1 MLRRRLLYGA
11 ALLAAGLFFLFFSG
25 YFALFLLI
33 TLLALP
39 LISLALSLPGALGST
54 LSLSLQ
60 PERAVRGEEGR
71 LLLSLTFRS
80 PFPLSRFS
88 AALLLEH
95 SFSGLT
101 RRQALRLCP
110 PAGGCALEQE
120 MDTSRCG
127 RWTVRCVKPRV
138 CDLLGLF
145 SLPVKAPPEGTL
157 FVLPVPMEA
166 GPAPALTGAR
176 GRDLGLKPRP
186 GGGPGEDYE
195 LRPYRPGDS
204 MRAVHWKLSSK
215 LDDLVVRETMEPRRA
230 ALLLTFD
237 HFGPP
242 EEVDGVLD
250 RLCALSRRLLE
261 GNLPHFIQWVH
272 PVTGQLEHWDITDEG
287 SLSPCLLH
295 ILSQPAPLTGKSILD
310 VPLSIPGGDG
320 PPRRLHIT
328 CALWREG
335 GTA

>member
-110 PAGGCALEQE
+110 PAGAAPWSRRWTPAAAAGGRYAVSNPGCAI
-120 MDTSRCG
+120 CWG
-127 RWTVRCVKPRV
+127 C
-138 CDLLGLF
+138 F
-145 SLPVKAPPEGTL
+145 
-157 FVLPVPMEA
+157 
-166 GPAPALTGAR
+166 
-176 GRDLGLKPRP
+176 
-186 GGGPGEDYE
+186 
-195 LRPYRPGDS
+195 
-204 MRAVHWKLSSK
+204 
-215 LDDLVVRETMEPRRA
+215 
-230 ALLLTFD
+230 
-237 HFGPP
+237 
-242 EEVDGVLD
+242 
-250 RLCALSRRLLE
+250 
-261 GNLPHFIQWVH
+261 
-272 PVTGQLEHWDITDEG
+272 
-287 SLSPCLLH
+287 PC
-295 ILSQPAPLTGKSILD
+295 
-310 VPLSIPGGDG
+310 
-320 PPRRLHIT
+320 R
-328 CALWREG
+328 
-335 GTA
+335 